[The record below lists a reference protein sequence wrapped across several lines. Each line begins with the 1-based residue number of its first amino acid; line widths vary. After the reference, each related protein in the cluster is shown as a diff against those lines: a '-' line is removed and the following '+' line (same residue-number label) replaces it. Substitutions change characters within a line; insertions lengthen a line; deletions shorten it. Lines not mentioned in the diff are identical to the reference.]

1 MAYTDQH
8 ALALDAVFQSRV
20 KVAMATAG
28 IAIVGEAQAAMSTQ
42 ETRKRQKYG
51 IQVLN
56 DLDGHL
62 DTFAFA
68 VTQNAA
74 IVTGSTDDDIQFTV
88 NSVWNDLAGV
98 LEDD

>member
-8 ALALDAVFQSRV
+8 TLAIDAIFQSRV

-42 ETRKRQKYG
+42 ETRKRQQYG

-62 DTFAFA
+62 DTFSFA
-68 VTQNAA
+68 VTQNATITA
-74 IVTGSTDDDIQFTV
+74 ASLDSDIQFTV